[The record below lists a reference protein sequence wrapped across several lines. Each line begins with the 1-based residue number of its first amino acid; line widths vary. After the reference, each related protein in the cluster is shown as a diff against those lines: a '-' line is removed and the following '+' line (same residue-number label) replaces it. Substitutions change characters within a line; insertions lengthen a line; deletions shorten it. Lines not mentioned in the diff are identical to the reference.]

1 MFPELT
7 YPVASILFTLV
18 KNLRDVIEQ
27 IVKHKSIDQ
36 STQKQQ
42 FYNIP
47 ETFENL
53 IDYLLNLSESF
64 LDNINQLSYCFS
76 TSNICVLFILEN
88 ADPSTHKHTKTL

>member
-53 IDYLLNLSESF
+53 IDYLLKRS
-64 LDNINQLSYCFS
+64 I
-76 TSNICVLFILEN
+76 FIYIVN
-88 ADPSTHKHTKTL
+88 V

>member
-47 ETFENL
+47 VTYENL

-64 LDNINQLSYCFS
+64 LDNINQLSYNS
-76 TSNICVLFILEN
+76 FI
-88 ADPSTHKHTKTL
+88 K

>member
-47 ETFENL
+47 VTFENL

-64 LDNINQLSYCFS
+64 LDNINQLNYNS
-76 TSNICVLFILEN
+76 FI
-88 ADPSTHKHTKTL
+88 K

>member
-47 ETFENL
+47 VTFENL

-64 LDNINQLSYCFS
+64 LDNINQLSYNS
-76 TSNICVLFILEN
+76 FI
-88 ADPSTHKHTKTL
+88 K

>member
-64 LDNINQLSYCFS
+64 LDNINQLNYNS
-76 TSNICVLFILEN
+76 FI
-88 ADPSTHKHTKTL
+88 K